1 MYLNY
6 ISKKNYIF
14 VSDMAGVA
22 YLSEFGSVNEFKL
35 ELIRESR
42 ARKAAAKEASTTRSA
57 SESGRTSTSS
67 FSGRN
72 SSSNPAAAANRLSTS
87 SQQQT
92 KSPKK
97 AVQSKA
103 KLN

>member
-1 MYLNY
+1 
-6 ISKKNYIF
+6 
-14 VSDMAGVA
+14 MAGVA
-22 YLSEFGSVNEFKL
+22 YFSEFGPVNEFEL

-42 ARKAAAKEASTTRSA
+42 ARKAAAEASTTRSA

>member
-1 MYLNY
+1 
-6 ISKKNYIF
+6 
-14 VSDMAGVA
+14 MAGVA
-22 YLSEFGSVNEFKL
+22 YLSEFGSVNEFEL

-57 SESGRTSTSS
+57 SESGQTLTSS

-72 SSSNPAAAANRLSTS
+72 SSLNPAAMANRLSTS
-87 SQQQT
+87 SQQQQQT

-97 AVQSKA
+97 AAIAKA

>member
-1 MYLNY
+1 
-6 ISKKNYIF
+6 
-14 VSDMAGVA
+14 MAGVA
-22 YLSEFGSVNEFKL
+22 YLSEFGSVNEFEL

-72 SSSNPAAAANRLSTS
+72 LSSNPAATRHSTS
-87 SQQQT
+87 SQQQQT

>member
-1 MYLNY
+1 
-6 ISKKNYIF
+6 
-14 VSDMAGVA
+14 MAGVA
-22 YLSEFGSVNEFKL
+22 YLSEFGPVNEFEL

-72 SSSNPAAAANRLSTS
+72 LSSNPAAAANRLSTS

-97 AVQSKA
+97 SVQSKA

>member
-1 MYLNY
+1 
-6 ISKKNYIF
+6 
-14 VSDMAGVA
+14 MAGVA
-22 YLSEFGSVNEFKL
+22 YLAEFGQFNEF
-35 ELIRESR
+35 EMDMIRESR
-42 ARKAAAKEASTTRSA
+42 ARKAAAEASTNRSA